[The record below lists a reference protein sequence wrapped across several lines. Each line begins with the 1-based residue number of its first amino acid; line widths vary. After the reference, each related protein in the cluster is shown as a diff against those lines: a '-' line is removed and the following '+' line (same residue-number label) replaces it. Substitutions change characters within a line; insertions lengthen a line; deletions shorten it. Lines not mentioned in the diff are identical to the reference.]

1 MTDRT
6 ANDLRMSM
14 NDLCDEIFNGRC
26 EPYMTCP
33 PIRYFEEP
41 CVCRECDAPIPTSL
55 VRNRIR
61 DLMDEAVD
69 LIASYTSTP

>member
-41 CVCRECDAPIPTSL
+41 CVCRECDAPLDSGEDTL
-55 VRNRIR
+55 CE
-61 DLMDEAVD
+61 DCLE
-69 LIASYTSTP
+69 